1 MNEPVARRSGIP
13 AAYDPSGAVRPAW
26 FEEGGLPSFSPPGE
40 GTEDGVR
47 LLERLLDVLALLDP
61 ASAVLARSGLPRR
74 DSTFG
79 LGLAFFLAATAGGVR
94 DWIGGDVAAAIDALD
109 DGALLGDMQAA
120 LLPSHRR
127 TGDGMEWQ
135 VLTVPVLHGN
145 RLDRLLCAL
154 GVDEEIAV
162 GCRVALQVRL
172 PALGPVQ
179 LVATQ
184 CGLRLDMTLSTSDGL
199 PAPLQAE
206 LHENFSAALA
216 DAGMRG
222 ALTVGPLLDAW
233 LDLDAALGAD
243 ASV

>member
-1 MNEPVARRSGIP
+1 MRSC
-13 AAYDPSGAVRPAW
+13 AS
-26 FEEGGLPSFSPPGE
+26 SGE
-40 GTEDGVR
+40 GREDGIG
-47 LLERLLDVLALLDP
+47 LLERVVEVLALLDP

-109 DGALLGDMQAA
+109 DGALLDEMQAA
-120 LLPSHRR
+120 LLPGHRR
-127 TGDGMEWQ
+127 TGDGMGWQ

-154 GVDEEIAV
+154 AVDEEIAV
-162 GCRVALQVRL
+162 GCRVALQMRL

-184 CGLRLDMTLSTSDGL
+184 CGPRLDMTLSTTEGL
-199 PAPLQAE
+199 PALLQAE
-206 LHENFSAALA
+206 LHESFSAALA

-222 ALTVGPLLDAW
+222 TLTVGPLLDAW
-233 LDLDAALGAD
+233 LDLDATLGAD